1 MEEKSEASTKEDS
14 SGFLDMIPTFSK
26 FLGPPFIVKKSF
38 VCIVVRS
45 FLVEQYVFSWTMG
58 CTHYLLCCPA
68 KSIYTDHK
76 SQWVK
81 NS

>member
-1 MEEKSEASTKEDS
+1 MARKFIMEEKSETSTKEGS

-45 FLVEQYVFSWTMG
+45 FLLVVCIFM
-58 CTHYLLCCPA
+58 
-68 KSIYTDHK
+68 DHGMHAL
-76 SQWVK
+76 STVL
-81 NS
+81 SC